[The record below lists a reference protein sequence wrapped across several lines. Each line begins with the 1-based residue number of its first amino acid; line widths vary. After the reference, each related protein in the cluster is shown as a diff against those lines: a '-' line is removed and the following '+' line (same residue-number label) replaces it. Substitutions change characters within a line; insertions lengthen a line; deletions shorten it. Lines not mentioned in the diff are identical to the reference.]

1 MPAPSRPPQRPTVA
15 PLRHVQPADLVAVS
29 ATSLLTGTLIAIRR
43 LRDVRG
49 AEAVDA
55 AQVRVNGRFVAV
67 LGVDP
72 AQFRPFAAKP
82 AARDTAFWRS
92 VAGGVLGIS
101 YSMGKRDKLPAGSSA
116 VVAGQ
121 HVETLPVRQVGTVG
135 VGGIDALISD
145 SVADSLGFPQQN
157 AIVISASGKANFSA
171 LAKRIQRLLPHGA
184 TVKVIAAQPGQGTPG
199 APTPSVA
206 GLVTRTQVRTMLSA
220 ALSRVGM
227 PYVWGAAGP
236 NAFDCSGLVQWSFGR
251 ADVIMPRVAADQAR
265 TGPSVPMNQLQ
276 PGDLLF
282 YHTDPAAPGYIS
294 HVAIYLGGGRM
305 IQAPQPGM
313 NVEVVPVDL
322 GSDFAGAIDV
332 SPRTAAQ
339 VAGTSG

>member
-1 MPAPSRPPQRPTVA
+1 VE
-15 PLRHVQPADLVAVS
+15 PADLVAVS
-29 ATSLLTGTLIAIRR
+29 ATSLPTGTLTAIRR

-72 AQFRPFAAKP
+72 ARFRPFAAKP
-82 AARDTAFWRS
+82 AALDTAFWRS
-92 VAGGVLGIS
+92 VAGGVLAIS
-101 YSMGKRDKLPAGSSA
+101 YSTGKRDKLPPGNSA

-121 HVETLPVRQVGTVG
+121 RIETLPVRQVGTVG

-157 AIVISASGKANFSA
+157 AIVISASGKASFSA

-199 APTPSVA
+199 APAPSLA

-236 NAFDCSGLVQWSFGR
+236 DAFDCSGLVQWSFGR
-251 ADVIMPRVAADQAR
+251 AGVIMPRVAADQAG
-265 TGPSVPMNQLQ
+265 TGPSVPVNQLQ

-282 YHTDPAAPGYIS
+282 YHTDPAAPGYVS

-313 NVEVVPVDL
+313 NVELVPVDL

-339 VAGTSG
+339 MAGTSG